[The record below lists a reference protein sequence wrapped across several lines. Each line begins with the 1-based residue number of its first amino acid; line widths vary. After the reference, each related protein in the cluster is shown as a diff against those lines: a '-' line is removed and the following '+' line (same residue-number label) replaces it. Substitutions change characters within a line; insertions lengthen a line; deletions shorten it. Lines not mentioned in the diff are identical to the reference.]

1 MSSSRQYTNDEIDTA
16 NALNDLSSR
25 FTRQASMNT
34 GDNNRADNETMDYQ
48 NKGNGNGITAN
59 SNEDES
65 MPDQLRKSRKRGS
78 YQKIES
84 QTMLAAATNVVRRGY
99 HVEQAATAAQIKP
112 ATLRSAVRRYRLR
125 GTVVPKKRSRKA
137 NGEFNTDVV
146 RFICDWVDEHEHTV
160 PLYTTL
166 WMQWMLMHFLKN

>member
-1 MSSSRQYTNDEIDTA
+1 MKRWIIRIKGMVM
-16 NALNDLSSR
+16 ALLPIQMVIETEKGHKKYVD
-25 FTRQASMNT
+25 NT
-34 GDNNRADNETMDYQ
+34 DCW
-48 NKGNGNGITAN
+48 I
-59 SNEDES
+59 EDES